1 MGVRPTKFQPRMAIG
16 LIVAALS
23 LTPLTACAGSSLPAQ
38 SAMTVTGSKVKAVS
52 TADAATRTVKVTSI
66 RTTDYT
72 KGTLTVSGTL
82 SPAPAA
88 GSRVALQRWS
98 STAGWQE
105 IGHGT
110 PSGGNVT
117 ISANQPGSVRTYR
130 LAIGPQTPYAAA
142 ASAPVGFYHYVWRGM
157 FKKPV
162 LATGGRG
169 NPQFIVVPESP
180 RRADAELLATK
191 GGFVWGDVNTAGCT
205 WVKNWLGN
213 ITDGT
218 VRASLLNGS
227 TVLGSVDQAQET
239 ETWLNRK
246 ITGVTR
252 LRLQVADI
260 RSGYG
265 PQVAVDSMLLCTN

>member
-1 MGVRPTKFQPRMAIG
+1 MGVRPFIG
-16 LIVAALS
+16 LIVSALS
-23 LTPLTACAGSSLPAQ
+23 LTALTSCAAGLVPAQ
-38 SAMTVTGSKVKAVS
+38 SALTLTGDASVAS
-52 TADAATRTVKVTSI
+52 AAAATRAVKITSL

-82 SPAPAA
+82 SPAPAP

-117 ISANQPGSVRTYR
+117 ISSIQPGSIRTYR
-130 LAIGPQTPYAAA
+130 LAIGPQAPYSAA
-142 ASAPVGFYHYVWRGM
+142 ASAPAGYSHYVWRGI

-169 NPQFIVVPESP
+169 NPQFTVVPPAESP
-180 RRADAELLATK
+180 RRADAELLANK
-191 GGFVWGDVNTAGCT
+191 GGLVWGDVNSAGCS
-205 WVKNWLGN
+205 WVKTWLGN

-218 VRASLLNGS
+218 VRTSLLNGA
-227 TVLGSVDQAQET
+227 TTLGFVDQAQET

-246 ITGVTR
+246 ILGVNR
-252 LRLQVADI
+252 LRLQVADV

-265 PQVAVDSMLLCTN
+265 PQVAVDAMLLCTN